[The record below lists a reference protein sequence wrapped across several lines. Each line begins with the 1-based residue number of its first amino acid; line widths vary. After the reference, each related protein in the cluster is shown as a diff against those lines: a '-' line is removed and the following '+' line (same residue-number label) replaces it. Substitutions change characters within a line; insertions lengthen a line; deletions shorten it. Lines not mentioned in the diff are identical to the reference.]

1 LNTRFVETF
10 VTLARIGSFRATAQA
25 MHATPAAISLR
36 IKTFESELGVAL
48 IDRSAPDFTLTPHGE
63 HLLAHARTV
72 LQATRAL
79 QLAAHDEVHP
89 ATQLRLGV
97 IETVVHS
104 WLPDYIR
111 LLNAEFR
118 KISIDLSVDVTAVLG
133 PRLKA
138 GELDL
143 VIQVE
148 GSDDRSIVSSPLA
161 SYAVRWFA
169 RRDLIPAVRRQHV
182 QTVLSNPVL
191 TFGRGTAPQIALDAI
206 VAQLAKRE
214 GVQLADTNVTCM
226 PSVAVIVKLLRDGYG
241 VAAVPSLFVEPFLA
255 NGEIGELHVRP
266 LPPPIVVA
274 MCYRDDA
281 SVGVLAAA
289 RVARQACDT
298 YAKQMGKR
306 LIGRLVSRSADS
318 RAKSV

>member
-1 LNTRFVETF
+1 MNTRFIETF

-25 MHATPAAISLR
+25 LHATPAAISLR
-36 IKTFESELGVAL
+36 IKTLENELGVAL
-48 IDRSAPDFTLTPHGE
+48 IDRSAPEFTLTAHGE
-63 HLLAHARTV
+63 HLLSHARAV

-118 KISIDLSVDVTAVLG
+118 KISVDLSVDVTSALM

-143 VIQVE
+143 VIQLE
-148 GSDDRSIVSSPLA
+148 GGDDRSIVSNPLA
-161 SYAVRWFA
+161 SYPVRWFT
-169 RRDLIPAVRRQHV
+169 RSDLIPPTTRQHV
-182 QTVLSNPVL
+182 RTVLCNPVL
-191 TFGRGTAPQIALDAI
+191 TFGRGTAPHVALGAI

-214 GVQLADTNVTCM
+214 GVRLADTNVTCM
-226 PSVAVIVKLLRDGYG
+226 PSIAVIVKLLRDGYG
-241 VAAVPSLFVEPFLA
+241 VAAVPSLFVESFVA
-255 NGEIGELHVRP
+255 SGEIGELHVRP
-266 LPPPIVVA
+266 LPPPIVVSV
-274 MCYRDDA
+274 CYRDDA

-289 RVARQACDT
+289 RVARQACHA
-298 YAKQMGKR
+298 YARQMGKR
-306 LIGRLVSRSADS
+306 LLARLGPVGE
-318 RAKSV
+318 